1 MSIKCL
7 MIDDDA
13 DDYEIFELALQQ
25 VDASIV
31 CDFVHDG
38 VAAIAKLSSGEID
51 KPDYIFLDLN
61 MPRMSGRQV
70 LEELKKFDKLKDI
83 PVIVCSTSSEAV
95 FADEAKRMGAVAYI
109 VKPSSL
115 RELVKNLKVFFY
127 SRN

>member
-1 MSIKCL
+1 MSIRCL

-13 DDYEIFELALQQ
+13 DDHEIFELALQQ
-25 VDASIV
+25 VDASIA

-38 VAAIAKLSSGEID
+38 VAALAKLSSGEIA

-70 LEELKKFDKLKDI
+70 LLELKKFDELKDI
-83 PVIVCSTSSEAV
+83 PVVVCSTSSETV
-95 FADEAKRMGAVAYI
+95 FEKEAKELGAVAYI

-115 RELVKNLKVFFY
+115 RELVKNLKEFF
-127 SRN
+127 SGR

>member
-7 MIDDDA
+7 MIDDDV
-13 DDYEIFELALQQ
+13 DDHEIFELALKQ
-25 VDASIV
+25 VDASIT

-38 VAAIAKLSSGEID
+38 VAALAQLSSGEIA

-70 LEELKKFDKLKDI
+70 LMELKKFDELKDI
-83 PVIVCSTSSEAV
+83 PVVVCSTSSETV
-95 FADEAKRMGAVAYI
+95 FEKEAKELGAVAYI

-115 RELVKNLKVFFY
+115 RELVKNLREFF
-127 SRN
+127 SNR